1 MTLVLTSSEIK
12 KCVQLNGQLI
22 PIIEDAFKSLA
33 LGKTTMPPILRLDI
47 EKYHGE
53 SDVKAAYI
61 DGLDS
66 YAIKVASGFFNNPNL
81 GLPSSNGLMILLDSK
96 TGVLKSV
103 LLDKGY
109 LTDVRTAIAGAIA
122 AKHLSNPE
130 SSNVGI
136 IGAGIQAKMQLEA
149 LLLVRNI
156 KTAYIWS
163 RDSKK
168 TNKFVQNIKDKINIK
183 IIACESPE
191 QTVNLSEIL
200 ITCTPSKSPI
210 IKSEWL
216 KKGLHIT
223 AMGSDAEMK
232 NELDPKI
239 IKDCDYYIPDSQ
251 SQTSILGEL
260 NHAIKAGL
268 VSAEK
273 KYNELGSVI
282 INSNLGR
289 SNINDVTV
297 ADLTGTGV
305 QDTAIAR
312 HTYKIS
318 ADKGFG
324 IMIE

>member
-96 TGVLKSV
+96 TGMLKSV

-168 TNKFVQNIKDKINIK
+168 TNTFVKNIKDKINIK

-289 SNINDVTV
+289 RNINDVTV

>member
-1 MTLVLTSSEIK
+1 MTLVLNSSEIK

-61 DGLDS
+61 EGLDS

-168 TNKFVQNIKDKINIK
+168 TNTFVRNIKDKINIK

-289 SNINDVTV
+289 RNINDVTV

-324 IMIE
+324 KMIE